1 VSRFPTPSGQVE
13 LDMNPGIKKV
23 TKDIDKLI
31 ANYSDNSK
39 VAEELCTEIGFHLN
53 RAGELSDRLAKY
65 IKKISKDYEEYFE
78 NNKSSTVTDICT
90 LYQDTNQML
99 SEVGMQM
106 RKTSTLFTDDMQRLF
121 SFGNYENEGLQK
133 FIELRNS
140 FCESYEEAKIN
151 LERKKALLFEQKDP
165 RKWGV
170 DPAKTK
176 LPIETLLKNQTLAK
190 KFMLPQVDPLHKGN
204 KCSEKFARFCGFT
217 EQATPKRNGHLH
229 RSNVRSNGGLLQKAH
244 QSWLRTS

>member
-1 VSRFPTPSGQVE
+1 
-13 LDMNPGIKKV
+13 MNPGIKKV

-31 ANYSDNSK
+31 ANYSDNAK
-39 VAEELCTEIGFHLN
+39 AAEELCSDIGFHLD

-65 IKKISKDYEEYFE
+65 INKISKDYSEYFE
-78 NNKSSTVTDICT
+78 HNKTSTVTDICI
-90 LYQDTNQML
+90 LYQDTSQML
-99 SEVGMQM
+99 TEVGLQM
-106 RKTSTLFTDDMQRLF
+106 RKTSTLFAHDLQRMLD
-121 SFGNYENEGLQK
+121 FGKYENEGLQK

-140 FCESYEEAKIN
+140 FCESYEDAKIN

-190 KFMLPQVDPLHKGN
+190 KYMLPQVVASQAGN
-204 KCSEKFARFCGFT
+204 QRSEKPARLRRAAQ
-217 EQATPKRNGHLH
+217 QAAAQRDGHLH
-229 RSNVRSNGGLLQKAH
+229 RPNVRSNGGILQKIRPS
-244 QSWLRTS
+244 QL